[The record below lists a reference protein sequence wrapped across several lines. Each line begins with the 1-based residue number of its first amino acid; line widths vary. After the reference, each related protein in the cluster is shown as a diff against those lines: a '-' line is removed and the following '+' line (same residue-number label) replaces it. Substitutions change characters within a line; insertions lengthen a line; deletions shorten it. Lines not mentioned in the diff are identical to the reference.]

1 MRHRGAIWVIVQ
13 AILLAL
19 FLVVPRIGPA
29 WPVPEAFRY
38 SGWLLTVSGIVF
50 MAWSALSLGRSLT
63 PFPRPLPQGRLV
75 TTGAYRIVR
84 HPIYF
89 GVLLACF
96 GFAIATL
103 SPLRLILLPGLF
115 VFFNLKARLEEIWLQ
130 EQYLGYAAYRMR
142 VKKLIPWIY

>member
-1 MRHRGAIWVIVQ
+1 
-13 AILLAL
+13 
-19 FLVVPRIGPA
+19 
-29 WPVPEAFRY
+29 
-38 SGWLLTVSGIVF
+38 
-50 MAWSALSLGRSLT
+50 
-63 PFPRPLPQGRLV
+63 LV